1 MTPLELR
8 TLIAELPERV
18 PLTDA
23 LEAQN
28 RPQSSRLQTTWYRSQ
43 KEHWL
48 GWLGEYG
55 GPGAYGR
62 KNIRRDA
69 RFIYNHFQC
78 LPGLVWLAE
87 ALGVEGPLLVTGQE
101 AMADAKDNLVSQ
113 CAAFR
118 RVVPWDVLEPLIKCK
133 RKRGLSALE
142 QKLKRWV
149 SSLIANRLRQS

>member
-8 TLIAELPERV
+8 ALIAELPKRV

-28 RPQSSRLQTTWYRSQ
+28 CPQSSRLHTTWYRSQ

-55 GPGAYGR
+55 SPGAYRR
-62 KNIRRDA
+62 KNSGRDA

-78 LPGLVWLAE
+78 PPGLLWLAE
-87 ALGVEGPLLVTGQE
+87 ALGVEEPLLITGQE
-101 AMADAKDNLVSQ
+101 AMAGAKDNLASQ

-118 RVVPWDVLEPLIKCK
+118 RVIPWDVLEPLVERK
-133 RKRGLSALE
+133 RKRGLNALG

-149 SSLIANRLRQS
+149 SSLKVS